1 MEMALQ
7 RGDVDRTMAGGLH
20 GAEQLRCHVEYKALV
35 DDLARTSAPP
45 LSRGMN
51 NSSTEMSK
59 HSVVSPSTRLSA
71 VTGS

>member
-35 DDLARTSAPP
+35 DDLARTPELLDDIGQRTLHGKEKCNA
-45 LSRGMN
+45 
-51 NSSTEMSK
+51 
-59 HSVVSPSTRLSA
+59 A
-71 VTGS
+71 VPKQ